1 MNLDFSDEQ
10 KMLADHARQFLSET
24 CTFDRLREFV
34 ASGEDYDRALW
45 QQMVEL
51 GWPGLSVPEAVGGL
65 GLGDLEL
72 CVLSEEIGRV
82 LAPVPFFSTVCQA
95 APLLA
100 EIGSADANDWL
111 VRIAA
116 GGCTVAVANPDQ
128 GGKLQLDGAG
138 QLSGTLAPVAW
149 LHCAELLLVTVTSA
163 DGEAVLLAVALEQA
177 GVQRDRLVGQVLDSV
192 TAWGQADFQN
202 AATQVLARGEQVA
215 SLNTVLRLRSAV
227 LMAFEQLGGATSA
240 CSMARD
246 YSLERYTFGRQ
257 IGGYQAIKHKLA
269 EVRVAL
275 ELARSNAYYG
285 AWALYTQSPELPRA
299 AALARLS
306 GTETFTLAA
315 EENLQVHG
323 GIGYTWEANCH
334 FYYQRARLL
343 AVALGGPDQ
352 WAAELLESIQ

>member
-1 MNLDFSDEQ
+1 MNFDFSDDQ
-10 KMLADHARQFLSET
+10 KMLADHARQFLGET

-51 GWPGLSVPEAVGGL
+51 GWPGLSVPEAAGGL
-65 GLGDLEL
+65 GLGVLEL
-72 CVLSEEIGRV
+72 CLLSEEIGRV

-95 APLLA
+95 VPLLEQA
-100 EIGSADANDWL
+100 GGEVADSLLA
-111 VRIAA
+111 RIAA
-116 GGCTVAVANPDQ
+116 GTCTVAVANPDQ
-128 GGKLQLDGAG
+128 GCSLALGGNSCLDGA
-138 QLSGTLAPVAW
+138 LAPVAW
-149 LHCAELLLVTVTSA
+149 LHCADVLLVTARET
-163 DGEAVLLAVALEQA
+163 DGTAVLLAVELDQP
-177 GVQRDRLVGQVLDSV
+177 GVQRERLAAQVLDSV
-192 TAWGQADFQN
+192 SAWG
-202 AATQVLARGEQVA
+202 AAQFDKALTTVLARGELVA
-215 SLNTVLRLRSAV
+215 ALNHKLRLRSAV
-227 LMAFEQLGGATSA
+227 LLAFEQLGGADSA
-240 CSMARD
+240 CTMARD

-269 EVRVAL
+269 DVRVAI

-285 AWALYTQSPELPRA
+285 AWALYTDSPELPRA
-299 AALARLS
+299 AALARIS

-343 AVALGGPDQ
+343 AVAVGGPDQ
-352 WAAELLESIQ
+352 WAVELLESIR